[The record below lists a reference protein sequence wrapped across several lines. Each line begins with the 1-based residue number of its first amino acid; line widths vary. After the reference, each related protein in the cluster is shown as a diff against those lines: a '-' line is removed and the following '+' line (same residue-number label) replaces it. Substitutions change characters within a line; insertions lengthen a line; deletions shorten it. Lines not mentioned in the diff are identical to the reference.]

1 MARLPSPFR
10 QIDLT
15 RALKAAAAAGLR
27 VVCYRINPQ
36 GQIEVETGKP
46 VEQDSMQLDDLD
58 RELAEF
64 EARHG
69 QD

>member
-27 VVCYRINPQ
+27 VVRYRINPQ

-46 VEQDSMQLDDLD
+46 VEQNSTPADDLD

-64 EARHG
+64 EARHAG
-69 QD
+69 